1 MNPYLIYTN
10 KFVCLKMK
18 NVVSY
23 VSLIKKSVFLFL
35 YEKWFNLI
43 LR

>member
-10 KFVCLKMK
+10 KFVSLKMK

-23 VSLIKKSVFLFL
+23 VSLIQKSVFLFL
-35 YEKWFNLI
+35 YEMWFNLI